1 MKDNKNMNRNMIE
14 TKYNLKVKEG
24 IWASPC
30 KRLRFCK
37 DIPSENNLEIGHL
50 CTKGYNYL
58 CHVISFSNFYT
69 HAM

>member
-1 MKDNKNMNRNMIE
+1 MKYNKNMNRNMIE

-37 DIPSENNLEIGHL
+37 DIPSENNLEIGRL
-50 CTKGYNYL
+50 YQR
-58 CHVISFSNFYT
+58 I
-69 HAM
+69 